1 MQLRLALLLSAFVL
15 LLAGMEGSAADTK
28 AKATKDPPGT
38 ETIMASLRAWFA
50 KHCNDSNEIGKA
62 EAAKAF
68 GYSRPYDAGPLLK
81 TPTGK
86 PKDDD
91 KDKNSTDTGTSTTAP
106 KSDKPDKSTYA
117 NRPDFLFIA
126 APDKDGDDKVSK
138 EEFEAWAHDYAV
150 QLALSEQA
158 SQPNQKFTKAQ
169 QAAAKAFQQ
178 HHKGFGSLIAPKGK
192 K

>member
-1 MQLRLALLLSAFVL
+1 MDVP
-15 LLAGMEGSAADTK
+15 AA
-28 AKATKDPPGT
+28 AKKKDPPGT
-38 ETIMASLRAWFA
+38 ETIMANMRAWFA
-50 KHCNDSNEIGKA
+50 KYCNDKNEIGKV

-68 GYSRPYDAGPLLK
+68 GYSRPYDAGPMFK

-91 KDKNSTDTGTSTTAP
+91 KDKEGKDTSTSGTAA

-126 APDKDGDDKVSK
+126 ALDKDGDEKVSK
-138 EEFEAWAHDYAV
+138 EEFETWAHDYAV

-158 SQPNQKFTKAQ
+158 SPNQKQTKAQ
-169 QAAAKAFQQ
+169 QTASKNFQQ
-178 HHKGFGSLIAPKGK
+178 QQKQFGNQITGGK

>member
-1 MQLRLALLLSAFVL
+1 MPLRPPFALALLAFMVM
-15 LLAGMEGSAADTK
+15 LAGVADSAAPK
-28 AKATKDPPGT
+28 KDPPGT
-38 ETIMASLRAWFA
+38 ETIMANLRAWFA
-50 KHCNDSNEIGKA
+50 KYCNDNKEIGKV

-68 GYSRPYDAGPLLK
+68 GYSRPYDVGPVLK

-86 PKDDD
+86 PKEDD
-91 KDKNSTDTGTSTTAP
+91 KDKDKDSKDTGTSGTAP
-106 KSDKPDKSTYA
+106 KKSDKPDKSTYA

-126 APDKDGDDKVSK
+126 GLDKDGDEKVSK

-158 SQPNQKFTKAQ
+158 SPNQKQTKAQ
-169 QAAAKAFQQ
+169 QAASKNFQQ
-178 HHKGFGSLIAPKGK
+178 QQKQFGNLITGGGK